1 MSRALPIA
9 SLDGVH
15 VQTVFDFT
23 EDGGSFILE
32 ITRQDEFLEFSFLD
46 MLILAISCWKI
57 WYRQLDGHPTVY
69 DGLIRDTPEALRLS
83 RSTPRKV
90 IVNNGLPVMV
100 KQGERLYFSCT

>member
-46 MLILAISCWKI
+46 MPILAISCWRI
-57 WYRQLDGHPTVY
+57 SYRQLDGHPIQSMTV
-69 DGLIRDTPEALRLS
+69 LLETHQRLCGFHAV
-83 RSTPRKV
+83 PH
-90 IVNNGLPVMV
+90 V
-100 KQGERLYFSCT
+100 K